1 VLRNLTSL
9 AVAALEYI
17 FLQVSVNRVALVA
30 LFGMLGGAVLYGAHD
45 VMVSSQGYL
54 WLLFNIVATSAY
66 QVGWRP
72 LCWSHSQC
80 SRLQML
86 TAALR
91 ALTFFLRFS
100 SRKW

>member
-1 VLRNLTSL
+1 MLRNLTSL
-9 AVAALEYI
+9 AVAALEYT
-17 FLQVSVNRVALVA
+17 FLQVPVNRVALVA

-72 LCWSHSQC
+72 ICRSRSQC
-80 SRLQML
+80 LVANLL
-86 TAALR
+86 TAALN
-91 ALTFFLRFS
+91 ALTFSHRFS